1 MLPDF
6 VITRHDGIN
15 VLRDDLIP
23 GGTKQRV
30 LEPWLKEMGPG
41 EYVYASPAEGY
52 AQIALALACKAL
64 GKKWRANIFVAR
76 RKAQHDRT
84 LEAQRQGA
92 TITLVDN
99 VAGFNVLTARARE
112 YANYP
117 VTPVKGALKRVLLPF
132 GLDHERFRELM
143 VETVKD
149 NWKRQGYKAPKEVWA
164 VVGSGTLIRC
174 LQEVWP
180 KADFHAVQVGH
191 NADVGKATKHIYPD
205 APKSFSKKAKI
216 MPPFPS
222 CDTYDAKGWEFV
234 QKYASRGALF
244 WNVAADP
251 EDALDKIARGMN
263 KTREQAIKTLSKKV
277 KGAR

>member
-1 MLPDF
+1 MALPDI
-6 VITRHDGIN
+6 VVTRHGIIN
-15 VLRDDLIP
+15 VVRDDLIP

-64 GKKWRANIFVAR
+64 GPKWRAHIFVAR
-76 RKAQHDRT
+76 RKTQHYRT

-99 VAGFNVLTARARE
+99 VAGFNVLNARARE
-112 YANYP
+112 YAFHSKWSQG
-117 VTPVKGALKRVLLPF
+117 VQLLPF
-132 GLDHERFRELM
+132 GLDAPRFKELM
-143 VETVKD
+143 VQTVKD
-149 NWKRQGYKAPKEVWA
+149 NWRRLGYNAPKEVWA

-180 KADFHAVQVGH
+180 KARFNAVQVGH
-191 NADVGKATKHIYPD
+191 KADIGKAKRYI
-205 APKSFSKKAKI
+205 APESFSQKAKI

-222 CDTYDAKGWEFV
+222 CDTYDAKGWQFV
-234 QKYASRGALF
+234 ETHASRNALF

-251 EDALDKIARGMN
+251 EGV
-263 KTREQAIKTLSKKV
+263 S
-277 KGAR
+277 